1 MTFPQVTINQINTR
15 SGGKR
20 DIARTLLMVG
30 EHEKTITPTPVT
42 AQTDLD
48 ALLGTK
54 DSPLRRNLRSFLD
67 NAGQNAM
74 IWLATTQT
82 TTSTVKGQGQSA
94 PADATPATWMD
105 VVRDAQATVSA
116 EGVVV
121 VRPDA
126 TTDDINNA
134 QQLREELTSKYQR
147 WTWFILAVRGCGT
160 GEKWSEYVTTM
171 TGLQKGIAAYAV
183 QLAPMLFG
191 NEPGILAGR
200 LCNPSVTIADSPARV
215 ATGALVNMGRSDK
228 PQDSDGRE
236 LDIATLKALN
246 MARFS
251 VPTWYPD
258 YEGYYWADG
267 VTLDVDGGDYQA
279 IEYLRVADEM
289 ARQVRLLAIPKIADR
304 SLNSTPASIAAH
316 QQLFAKPMRDGARSL
331 KINGIVFPGLCMSPR
346 DGDVQIIWPGK
357 NRVQIAIVV
366 RPYNSPKDITVSI
379 MLDESGE

>member
-1 MTFPQVTINQINTR
+1 MTFPQTTINQLNTR

-20 DIARTLLMVG
+20 DIVRTLLMVG
-30 EHEKTITPTPVT
+30 EHKKTLAPTPVT

-48 ALLGTK
+48 ALLG
-54 DSPLRRNLRSFLD
+54 SEASLLRSNLQAFLD

-74 IWLATTQT
+74 IWLATVQTPQPSGQTQT
-82 TTSTVKGQGQSA
+82 WA
-94 PADATPATWMD
+94 D
-105 VVRDAQATVSA
+105 VVMDTQATVSA

-126 TTDDINNA
+126 TADDINRA
-134 QQLREELTSKYQR
+134 QQLREELNNKYQR

-160 GEKWSEYVTTM
+160 GEKWAEYVTAM
-171 TGLQKGIAAYAV
+171 TTLQKGIAAYAV

-191 NEPGILAGR
+191 NEPGMLAGR

-228 PQDSDGRE
+228 PTDSDGRE
-236 LDIATLKALN
+236 LEIATLKALN
-246 MARFS
+246 TARFS

-279 IEYLRVADEM
+279 IEYLRVADEI
-289 ARQVRLLAIPKIADR
+289 ARQVRLLAIPRIADR
-304 SLNSTPASIAAH
+304 SLNSTPASVATH
-316 QQLFAKPMRDGARSL
+316 QQLFAKPMRDGAKSL
-331 KINGIVFPGLCMSPR
+331 KINGTVFPGLCMSPR
-346 DGDVQIIWPGK
+346 DGDVQITWPK
-357 NRVQIAIVV
+357 KDRVQIAIVV
-366 RPYNSPKDITVSI
+366 RPYNCPKEITISI

>member
-1 MTFPQVTINQINTR
+1 MTFPQVVINQLNTR
-15 SGGKR
+15 QGGKR

-30 EHEKTITPTPVT
+30 EHTTIIPPTPVT

-48 ALLGTK
+48 TLLGTNA
-54 DSPLRRNLRSFLD
+54 SPLRNNLQAFLD
-67 NAGQNAM
+67 NAGQSAM
-74 IWLATTQT
+74 IWLATLQKTQPAGKAQT
-82 TTSTVKGQGQSA
+82 AQS
-94 PADATPATWMD
+94 DAVTGTWID
-105 VVRDAQATVSA
+105 VVRTAQATVSA

-121 VRPDA
+121 VLNDA
-126 TTDDINNA
+126 TTDDINKA
-134 QQLREELTSKYQR
+134 QQLREELINKYQR

-160 GEKWSEYVTTM
+160 GEKWAEYVTAM
-171 TGLQKGIAAYAV
+171 TALQKGIAAYAV
-183 QLAPMLFG
+183 QLTPMLFG
-191 NEPGILAGR
+191 NEPGLLAGR

-215 ATGALVNMGRSDK
+215 ATGALVNMGRNDK
-228 PQDSDGRE
+228 PQDSDKRE
-236 LDIATLKALN
+236 LDIATIKALN

-304 SLNSTPASIAAH
+304 SLNSTPVSIAAH
-316 QQLFAKPMRDGARSL
+316 QQLFAKPMRDGAKSL
-331 KINGIVFPGLCMSPR
+331 KINGTVFPGLCMSPR
-346 DGDVQIIWPGK
+346 DGDVQITWPEK
-357 NRVQIAIVV
+357 DKVQIAIVV
-366 RPYNSPKDITVSI
+366 RPYNCPKEITISI

>member
-1 MTFPQVTINQINTR
+1 MTFPQVTINQLNTR

-30 EHEKTITPTPVT
+30 EHTKAITPAPVT

-48 ALLGTK
+48 ALLGAK
-54 DSPLRRNLRSFLD
+54 DSLLRSNLQAFLD

-74 IWLATTQT
+74 IWLTTVQTPQPADQTQT
-82 TTSTVKGQGQSA
+82 WA
-94 PADATPATWMD
+94 D
-105 VVRDAQATVSA
+105 VVMDAQATVSA
-116 EGVVV
+116 EGVIV

-126 TTDDINNA
+126 TADDINKA
-134 QQLREELTSKYQR
+134 QQLREELTNKCQR

-160 GEKWSEYVTTM
+160 GEKWAEYLTAM
-171 TGLQKGIAAYAV
+171 TALQKGIAAYAV

-191 NEPGILAGR
+191 NEPGMLAGR

-228 PQDSDGRE
+228 PQDSDKRE
-236 LDIATLKALN
+236 LDIATIKALN
-246 MARFS
+246 RARFS

-304 SLNSTPASIAAH
+304 SLNSTPASVAAH
-316 QQLFAKPMRDGARSL
+316 QQLFAKPMRDSAKSL
-331 KINGIVFPGLCMSPR
+331 KINGTVFPGLCMSPR
-346 DGDVQIIWPGK
+346 DGDVQIIWPEK
-357 NRVQIAIVV
+357 DKVQIAIVV
-366 RPYNSPKDITVSI
+366 RPYNCPKEITISI

>member
-1 MTFPQVTINQINTR
+1 MTFPQTTINQLNTR

-20 DIARTLLMVG
+20 DIVRTLLMVG
-30 EHEKTITPTPVT
+30 EHKKTLAPTPVT

-48 ALLGTK
+48 ALLG
-54 DSPLRRNLRSFLD
+54 SEASLLRSNLQAFLD

-74 IWLATTQT
+74 IWLATVQTPQPSGQTQT
-82 TTSTVKGQGQSA
+82 WA
-94 PADATPATWMD
+94 D
-105 VVRDAQATVSA
+105 VVMDAQATVSA

-126 TTDDINNA
+126 TSDDINRA
-134 QQLREELTSKYQR
+134 QQLREELNNKYQR

-160 GEKWSEYVTTM
+160 GEKWAEYVTAM
-171 TGLQKGIAAYAV
+171 TTLQKGIAAYAV

-191 NEPGILAGR
+191 NEPGMLAGR

-228 PQDSDGRE
+228 PTDSDGRE
-236 LDIATLKALN
+236 LEIATLKALN
-246 MARFS
+246 TARFS

-279 IEYLRVADEM
+279 IEYLRVADEI
-289 ARQVRLLAIPKIADR
+289 ARQVRLLAIPRIADR
-304 SLNSTPASIAAH
+304 SLNSTPASVATH

-331 KINGIVFPGLCMSPR
+331 KINGTVFPGLCMSPR
-346 DGDVQIIWPGK
+346 DGDVQITWPAK
-357 NRVQIAIVV
+357 DRVQIAIVV
-366 RPYNSPKDITVSI
+366 RPYNCPKEITISI

>member
-1 MTFPQVTINQINTR
+1 MKFPQVTINQLNTR

-20 DIARTLLMVG
+20 GIARTLLMVG
-30 EHEKTITPTPVT
+30 EHTKAITPTPVT

-48 ALLGTK
+48 TLLGVK
-54 DSPLRRNLRSFLD
+54 DSPLRSNVQAFLD

-74 IWLATTQT
+74 IWLATVQKPQSAGQTQT
-82 TTSTVKGQGQSA
+82 WA
-94 PADATPATWMD
+94 D
-105 VVRDAQATVSA
+105 VVMDAQATVSA
-116 EGVVV
+116 EGVIVV
-121 VRPDA
+121 HPDA
-126 TTDDINNA
+126 TADDINKA
-134 QQLREELTSKYQR
+134 QQLREELTNKYQR

-160 GEKWSEYVTTM
+160 GEKWAEYVTAM
-171 TGLQKGIAAYAV
+171 TALQKDIAAYAV

-191 NEPGILAGR
+191 NEPGVLAGR

-228 PQDSDGRE
+228 PQDSDKRE
-236 LDIATLKALN
+236 LDLATIKALN
-246 MARFS
+246 KARFS

-304 SLNSTPASIAAH
+304 SLNSTPASVAAH

-331 KINGIVFPGLCMSPR
+331 KINGTVFPGLCMSPR
-346 DGDVQIIWPGK
+346 DGDVQITWPEK
-357 NRVQIAIVV
+357 DKVQIAIVV
-366 RPYNSPKDITVSI
+366 RPYNCPKEITISI

>member
-1 MTFPQVTINQINTR
+1 MTFPQVTINQLNNR
-15 SGGKR
+15 SGGRR

-30 EHEKTITPTPVT
+30 EHTRLISPTPVT

-54 DSPLRRNLRSFLD
+54 STPLRSNVQAFLD

-74 IWLATTQT
+74 IWLTTTQT
-82 TTSTVKGQGQSA
+82 PPLAGQ
-94 PADATPATWMD
+94 PASWVDA
-105 VVRDAQATVSA
+105 VRDAQGSISV
-116 EGVVV
+116 EGVIV
-121 VRPDA
+121 VRNDA
-126 TTDDINNA
+126 TIDDINKA
-134 QQLREELTSKYQR
+134 QQLREELNNKYQR

-160 GEKWSEYVTTM
+160 GEKWAEYVTTI
-171 TGLQKGIAAYAV
+171 TALQKGVAAYAV
-183 QLAPMLFG
+183 QLTPMLFG
-191 NEPGILAGR
+191 NEPGMLAGR

-228 PQDSDGRE
+228 PQDSDKRE
-236 LDIATLKALN
+236 LDIATIKALN
-246 MARFS
+246 RARFS

-304 SLNSTPASIAAH
+304 SLNSTPASVAAH
-316 QQLFAKPMRDGARSL
+316 QQLFAKPMRDGAKSL
-331 KINGIVFPGLCMSPR
+331 KINGTVFPGLCMSPR
-346 DGDVQIIWPGK
+346 DGDVQITWPEK
-357 NRVQIAIVV
+357 DKVQIAIVV
-366 RPYNSPKDITVSI
+366 RPYNCPKEITISI

>member
-1 MTFPQVTINQINTR
+1 MTFPQTTINQLNTR

-20 DIARTLLMVG
+20 DIVRTLLMVG
-30 EHEKTITPTPVT
+30 EHKKTLAPTPVT

-48 ALLGTK
+48 ALLG
-54 DSPLRRNLRSFLD
+54 SEASLLRSNLQAFLD

-74 IWLATTQT
+74 IWLATVQTPQPSGQTQT
-82 TTSTVKGQGQSA
+82 WA
-94 PADATPATWMD
+94 D
-105 VVRDAQATVSA
+105 VVMDAQATVSA

-126 TTDDINNA
+126 TADDINRA
-134 QQLREELTSKYQR
+134 QQLREELNNKYQR

-160 GEKWSEYVTTM
+160 GEKWAEYVTAM
-171 TGLQKGIAAYAV
+171 TTLQKGIAAYAV

-191 NEPGILAGR
+191 NEPGMLAGR

-228 PQDSDGRE
+228 PTDSDGRE
-236 LDIATLKALN
+236 LEIATLKALN
-246 MARFS
+246 TARFS

-279 IEYLRVADEM
+279 IEYLRVADEI
-289 ARQVRLLAIPKIADR
+289 ARQVRLLAIPRIADR
-304 SLNSTPASIAAH
+304 SLNSTPASVATY
-316 QQLFAKPMRDGARSL
+316 QQLFAKPMRDGAKSL
-331 KINGIVFPGLCMSPR
+331 KINGTVFPGLCMSPR
-346 DGDVQIIWPGK
+346 DGDVQITWPK
-357 NRVQIAIVV
+357 KDRVQIAIVV
-366 RPYNSPKDITVSI
+366 RPYNCPKEITISI

>member
-1 MTFPQVTINQINTR
+1 MTFPQVTINQLNNR

-20 DIARTLLMVG
+20 EIARTLLMVG
-30 EHEKTITPTPVT
+30 ENAKAIPPTPVT
-42 AQTDLD
+42 AQTDID
-48 ALLGTK
+48 TLLGTK
-54 DSPLRRNLRSFLD
+54 DSLLRSNVKAFLD

-74 IWLATTQT
+74 IWLATVQT
-82 TTSTVKGQGQSA
+82 PAGTA
-94 PADATPATWMD
+94 PAKTWSD
-105 VVRDAQATVSA
+105 VVMDAQATVSA

-126 TTDDINNA
+126 TVDDINKA
-134 QQLREELTSKYQR
+134 QQLRSELNNTLQR

-160 GEKWSEYVTTM
+160 GEKWAEYVTTM
-171 TGLQKGIAAYAV
+171 TALQKGIAAYAV

-191 NEPGILAGR
+191 NEPGVLAGR

-215 ATGALVNMGRSDK
+215 ATGALVNPGRSDK
-228 PQDSDGRE
+228 PQDSDKRE
-236 LDIATLKALN
+236 LDLATIKALN
-246 MARFS
+246 RARFS

-289 ARQVRLLAIPKIADR
+289 ARQVRLLAIPKIANR
-304 SLNSTPASIAAH
+304 SLNSTPASVAAH

-331 KINGIVFPGLCMSPR
+331 KINGTVFPGLCMSPR
-346 DGDVQIIWPGK
+346 DGDVQITWPEK
-357 NRVQIAIVV
+357 DKVQIAIVV
-366 RPYNSPKDITVSI
+366 RPYNCPKEITISI

>member
-1 MTFPQVTINQINTR
+1 MTFPQTTINQLNTR

-30 EHEKTITPTPVT
+30 EHKKTIVPTPVT

-48 ALLGTK
+48 ALLGTE
-54 DSPLRRNLRSFLD
+54 SSLLRSNLQAFLD

-74 IWLATTQT
+74 IWLATVQTPQPSGQTQT
-82 TTSTVKGQGQSA
+82 WA
-94 PADATPATWMD
+94 D
-105 VVRDAQATVSA
+105 VVMDAQATVSA

-126 TTDDINNA
+126 TADDINRA
-134 QQLREELTSKYQR
+134 QQLREELNNKYQR

-160 GEKWSEYVTTM
+160 GEKWAEYVTVM
-171 TGLQKGIAAYAV
+171 TTLQKGIAAYAV

-191 NEPGILAGR
+191 NEPGMLAGR

-228 PQDSDGRE
+228 PKDSDGRE
-236 LDIATLKALN
+236 LEIATLKALN
-246 MARFS
+246 TARFS

-279 IEYLRVADEM
+279 IEYLRVADEI
-289 ARQVRLLAIPKIADR
+289 ARQVRLLAIPRIADR
-304 SLNSTPASIAAH
+304 SLNSTPASVATH
-316 QQLFAKPMRDGARSL
+316 QQLFAKPMRDGAKSL
-331 KINGIVFPGLCMSPR
+331 KINGTVFPGLCMSPR
-346 DGDVQIIWPGK
+346 DGDVQITWPK
-357 NRVQIAIVV
+357 KDRVQIAIVV
-366 RPYNSPKDITVSI
+366 RPYNCPKEITISI

>member
-1 MTFPQVTINQINTR
+1 MTFPQTTINQLNTR

-20 DIARTLLMVG
+20 DIVRTLLMVG
-30 EHEKTITPTPVT
+30 EHKKTLAPTPVT

-48 ALLGTK
+48 ALLG
-54 DSPLRRNLRSFLD
+54 SEASLLRSNLQAFLD

-74 IWLATTQT
+74 IWLATVQTPQPSGQTQT
-82 TTSTVKGQGQSA
+82 WA
-94 PADATPATWMD
+94 D
-105 VVRDAQATVSA
+105 VVMDAQATVSA

-126 TTDDINNA
+126 TADDINRA
-134 QQLREELTSKYQR
+134 QQLREELNNKYQR

-160 GEKWSEYVTTM
+160 GEKWAEYVTAM
-171 TGLQKGIAAYAV
+171 TTLQKGIAAYAV

-191 NEPGILAGR
+191 NEPGMLAGR

-228 PQDSDGRE
+228 PKDSDGRE
-236 LDIATLKALN
+236 LEIATLKALN
-246 MARFS
+246 TARFS

-279 IEYLRVADEM
+279 IEYLRVADEI
-289 ARQVRLLAIPKIADR
+289 ARQVRLLAIPRIADR
-304 SLNSTPASIAAH
+304 SLNSTPASVATH
-316 QQLFAKPMRDGARSL
+316 QQLFAKPMRDGAKSL
-331 KINGIVFPGLCMSPR
+331 KINGTVFPGLCMSPR
-346 DGDVQIIWPGK
+346 DGDVQITWPAK
-357 NRVQIAIVV
+357 DRVQIAIVV
-366 RPYNSPKDITVSI
+366 RPYNCPKEITISI

>member
-1 MTFPQVTINQINTR
+1 MTFPQTTINQLNTR

-30 EHEKTITPTPVT
+30 EHKKPLTPTPVT

-48 ALLGTK
+48 ALLGSET
-54 DSPLRRNLRSFLD
+54 SLLRSNLQAFLD

-74 IWLATTQT
+74 IWLATVQT
-82 TTSTVKGQGQSA
+82 PQPAGQ
-94 PADATPATWMD
+94 TRTWGD
-105 VVRDAQATVSA
+105 VVMDAQATVSA
-116 EGVVV
+116 EGVIV

-126 TTDDINNA
+126 TRDDINKA
-134 QQLREELTSKYQR
+134 QQLRSELNNTLQR
-147 WTWFILAVRGCGT
+147 WTWFIMAVRGCGT
-160 GEKWSEYVTTM
+160 GEKWAEYVTAM
-171 TGLQKGIAAYAV
+171 TTLQKGIAAYAV

-191 NEPGILAGR
+191 NEPGMLAGR

-228 PQDSDGRE
+228 PTDSDGRE
-236 LDIATLKALN
+236 LEIATLKALN
-246 MARFS
+246 TARFS

-279 IEYLRVADEM
+279 IEYLRVADEI
-289 ARQVRLLAIPKIADR
+289 ARQVRMLAVPRIADR
-304 SLNSTPASIAAH
+304 SLNSTPASVATH

-331 KINGIVFPGLCMSPR
+331 KINGTVFPGLCMSPR
-346 DGDVQIIWPGK
+346 DGDVQITWPAK
-357 NRVQIAIVV
+357 DRVQITIVV
-366 RPYNSPKDITVSI
+366 RPYNCPKEITISI

>member
-1 MTFPQVTINQINTR
+1 MTFPQVTINQLNTR
-15 SGGKR
+15 SGGRR

-30 EHEKTITPTPVT
+30 ENTKAIPPTPVT

-48 ALLGTK
+48 ALLGPK
-54 DSPLRRNLRSFLD
+54 DSPLRSNLQAFLD

-74 IWLATTQT
+74 IWLATVQT
-82 TTSTVKGQGQSA
+82 PQPTGQAKSWA
-94 PADATPATWMD
+94 D
-105 VVRDAQATVSA
+105 VVMDAQNTVSV

-126 TTDDINNA
+126 TADDINRA
-134 QQLREELTSKYQR
+134 QQLREELNNRYQR

-160 GEKWSEYVTTM
+160 GEKWAEYVTTM
-171 TGLQKGIAAYAV
+171 TTLQKGLAAYAV
-183 QLAPMLFG
+183 QLTPMLFG

-228 PQDSDGRE
+228 PQDSDKRE
-236 LDIATLKALN
+236 LDIATIKALN
-246 MARFS
+246 RARFS

-289 ARQVRLLAIPKIADR
+289 ARQVRLMAIPKIADR
-304 SLNSTPASIAAH
+304 SLNSTPASVAAH
-316 QQLFAKPMRDGARSL
+316 QQLFARPMRDGAKSL
-331 KINGIVFPGLCMSPR
+331 KINGTVFPGLCMSPR
-346 DGDVQIIWPGK
+346 DGDVQITWPEK
-357 NRVQIAIVV
+357 DKVQIAIVV
-366 RPYNSPKDITVSI
+366 RPYNCPKEITISI

>member
-1 MTFPQVTINQINTR
+1 MTFPQVTINQLNTR

-30 EHEKTITPTPVT
+30 EHTKAITPAPVT

-48 ALLGTK
+48 ALLGAK
-54 DSPLRRNLRSFLD
+54 DSPLRSNLQAFLD

-74 IWLATTQT
+74 IWLTTVQTPQPADQTQT
-82 TTSTVKGQGQSA
+82 WA
-94 PADATPATWMD
+94 D
-105 VVRDAQATVSA
+105 VVMDAQATVSA
-116 EGVVV
+116 EGVIV

-126 TTDDINNA
+126 TADDINKA
-134 QQLREELTSKYQR
+134 QQLREELTNKCQR

-160 GEKWSEYVTTM
+160 GEKWTEYLTAM
-171 TGLQKGIAAYAV
+171 TALQKGIAAYAV

-191 NEPGILAGR
+191 NEPGMLAGR

-228 PQDSDGRE
+228 PQDSDKRE
-236 LDIATLKALN
+236 LDIATIKALN
-246 MARFS
+246 RARFS

-304 SLNSTPASIAAH
+304 SLNSTPASVAAH
-316 QQLFAKPMRDGARSL
+316 QQLFAKPMRDGAKSL
-331 KINGIVFPGLCMSPR
+331 KINGTVFPGLCMSPR
-346 DGDVQIIWPGK
+346 DGDVQIIWPEK
-357 NRVQIAIVV
+357 DKVQIAIVV
-366 RPYNSPKDITVSI
+366 RPYNCPKEITISI

>member
-1 MTFPQVTINQINTR
+1 MTFPQVTINQLNTR

-30 EHEKTITPTPVT
+30 ENAKAIPPTPVT

-48 ALLGTK
+48 ALLGPK
-54 DSPLRRNLRSFLD
+54 DSPLRSNLQAFLD

-74 IWLATTQT
+74 IWLATVQT
-82 TTSTVKGQGQSA
+82 PQPTGQAKSWA
-94 PADATPATWMD
+94 D
-105 VVRDAQATVSA
+105 VVMDAQNTVSV

-126 TTDDINNA
+126 TADDINRA
-134 QQLREELTSKYQR
+134 QQLREELNNRYQR

-160 GEKWSEYVTTM
+160 GEKWAEYVTTM
-171 TGLQKGIAAYAV
+171 TTLQKGIAAYAV
-183 QLAPMLFG
+183 QLTPMLFG
-191 NEPGILAGR
+191 NEPGMLAGR

-228 PQDSDGRE
+228 PQDSDKRE
-236 LDIATLKALN
+236 LDIATIKALN
-246 MARFS
+246 RARFS

-289 ARQVRLLAIPKIADR
+289 ARQVRLMAIPKIADR
-304 SLNSTPASIAAH
+304 SLNSTPASVAAH
-316 QQLFAKPMRDGARSL
+316 QQLFARPMRDGAKSL
-331 KINGIVFPGLCMSPR
+331 KINGTVFPGLCMSPR
-346 DGDVQIIWPGK
+346 DGDVKISWPEK
-357 NRVQIAIVV
+357 DKVQIAIVV
-366 RPYNSPKDITVSI
+366 RPYNCPKEITISI

>member
-1 MTFPQVTINQINTR
+1 MTFPQVVINQLNTR
-15 SGGKR
+15 QGGKR

-30 EHEKTITPTPVT
+30 EHTTIIPPTPVT

-48 ALLGTK
+48 TLLGT
-54 DSPLRRNLRSFLD
+54 DASPLRNNLQAFLD
-67 NAGQNAM
+67 NAGQSAM
-74 IWLATTQT
+74 IWLATLQKTQPAGKAQT
-82 TTSTVKGQGQSA
+82 AQS
-94 PADATPATWMD
+94 DAVAGTWID
-105 VVRDAQATVSA
+105 VVRTAQATVSA

-121 VRPDA
+121 VLNDA
-126 TTDDINNA
+126 TTDDINKA
-134 QQLREELTSKYQR
+134 QQLREELINKYQR

-160 GEKWSEYVTTM
+160 GEKWAEYVTAITA
-171 TGLQKGIAAYAV
+171 LQKGIAAYAV
-183 QLAPMLFG
+183 QLTPMLFG
-191 NEPGILAGR
+191 NEPGLLAGR

-215 ATGALVNMGRSDK
+215 ATGALVNMGRNDK
-228 PQDSDGRE
+228 PQDSDKRE
-236 LDIATLKALN
+236 LDIATIKALN

-304 SLNSTPASIAAH
+304 SLNSTPVSIAAH
-316 QQLFAKPMRDGARSL
+316 QQLFAKPMRDGAKSL
-331 KINGIVFPGLCMSPR
+331 KINGTVFPGLCMSPR
-346 DGDVQIIWPGK
+346 DGDVQITWPEK
-357 NRVQIAIVV
+357 DKVQIAIVV
-366 RPYNSPKDITVSI
+366 RPYNCPKEITISI

>member
-1 MTFPQVTINQINTR
+1 MTFPQTTINQLNTR

-20 DIARTLLMVG
+20 DIVRTLLMVG
-30 EHEKTITPTPVT
+30 EHKKTLAPTPVT

-48 ALLGTK
+48 ALLG
-54 DSPLRRNLRSFLD
+54 SEASLLRSNLQAFLD

-74 IWLATTQT
+74 IWLATVQTPQPSGQTQT
-82 TTSTVKGQGQSA
+82 WA
-94 PADATPATWMD
+94 D
-105 VVRDAQATVSA
+105 VVMDAQATVSA

-126 TTDDINNA
+126 TADDINRA
-134 QQLREELTSKYQR
+134 QQLREELNNKYQR

-160 GEKWSEYVTTM
+160 GEKWAEYVTAM
-171 TGLQKGIAAYAV
+171 TTLQKGIAAYAV

-191 NEPGILAGR
+191 NEPGMLAGR

-228 PQDSDGRE
+228 PTDSDGRE
-236 LDIATLKALN
+236 LEIATLKALN
-246 MARFS
+246 TARFS

-279 IEYLRVADEM
+279 IEYLRVADEI
-289 ARQVRLLAIPKIADR
+289 ARQVRLLAIPRIADR
-304 SLNSTPASIAAH
+304 SLNSTPASVATH

-331 KINGIVFPGLCMSPR
+331 KINGTVFPGLCMSPR
-346 DGDVQIIWPGK
+346 DGDVQITWPK
-357 NRVQIAIVV
+357 KDKVQIAIVV
-366 RPYNSPKDITVSI
+366 RPYNCPKEITISI

>member
-1 MTFPQVTINQINTR
+1 MTFPQVTINQLNTR

-20 DIARTLLMVG
+20 EIARTLLMVG
-30 EHEKTITPTPVT
+30 EHTKAITPTPVT

-54 DSPLRRNLRSFLD
+54 STPLRSNVQSFLD

-74 IWLATTQT
+74 IWLATVQIPQPSGQTQT
-82 TTSTVKGQGQSA
+82 W
-94 PADATPATWMD
+94 ADM
-105 VVRDAQATVSA
+105 VMDAQATVSA

-126 TTDDINNA
+126 TADDINKA
-134 QQLREELTSKYQR
+134 QQLREELTNKYQR

-160 GEKWSEYVTTM
+160 GEKWAEYVTAM
-171 TGLQKGIAAYAV
+171 TALQKDIAAYAV

-191 NEPGILAGR
+191 NEPGVLAGR

-215 ATGALVNMGRSDK
+215 ATGALVNIGRSDK
-228 PQDSDGRE
+228 PQDSDKRE
-236 LDIATLKALN
+236 LDLATIKALN
-246 MARFS
+246 RARFS

-289 ARQVRLLAIPKIADR
+289 ARQVRLLAIPKIANR
-304 SLNSTPASIAAH
+304 SLNSTPTSVATH
-316 QQLFAKPMRDGARSL
+316 QQLFAKPMRDGAKSL
-331 KINGIVFPGLCMSPR
+331 KINGTVFPGLCMSPR
-346 DGDVQIIWPGK
+346 DGDVQITWPEK
-357 NRVQIAIVV
+357 DKVQIAIVV
-366 RPYNSPKDITVSI
+366 RPYNCPKEITISI

>member
-1 MTFPQVTINQINTR
+1 MTFPQVTINQLNTR

-20 DIARTLLMVG
+20 EIARPLLMVG
-30 EHEKTITPTPVT
+30 EHTKAITPTPVT

-54 DSPLRRNLRSFLD
+54 STPLRSNLQAFLD

-74 IWLATTQT
+74 IWLATVQTPQPAGQTQT
-82 TTSTVKGQGQSA
+82 WA
-94 PADATPATWMD
+94 D
-105 VVRDAQATVSA
+105 VVMDAQATVSA

-126 TTDDINNA
+126 TADDINKA
-134 QQLREELTSKYQR
+134 QQLREELTNKYQR
-147 WTWFILAVRGCGT
+147 WTWLILAVRGCGT
-160 GEKWSEYVTTM
+160 GEKWAEYVTAM
-171 TGLQKGIAAYAV
+171 TALQKDIAAYAV

-191 NEPGILAGR
+191 NEPGVLAGR

-228 PQDSDGRE
+228 PQDSDKRK
-236 LDIATLKALN
+236 LDIATIKALN
-246 MARFS
+246 RARFS

-304 SLNSTPASIAAH
+304 SLNSTPASVAAH
-316 QQLFAKPMRDGARSL
+316 QQLFAKPMRDGSKSL
-331 KINGIVFPGLCMSPR
+331 KINGTVFPGLCMSPR
-346 DGDVQIIWPGK
+346 DGDVQISWPEK
-357 NRVQIAIVV
+357 DKVQIAIVV
-366 RPYNSPKDITVSI
+366 RPYNCPKEITISI

>member
-1 MTFPQVTINQINTR
+1 MTFPQVTINQLNTR
-15 SGGKR
+15 SGGRR

-30 EHEKTITPTPVT
+30 ENAKAIPPTPVT

-48 ALLGTK
+48 ALLGAK
-54 DSPLRRNLRSFLD
+54 DSPLRSNLQAFLD

-74 IWLATTQT
+74 IWLATVQT
-82 TTSTVKGQGQSA
+82 PPPAGQA
-94 PADATPATWMD
+94 RTWAD
-105 VVRDAQATVSA
+105 VVMDAQATVSA
-116 EGVVV
+116 EGVVI

-126 TTDDINNA
+126 TVDDINRA
-134 QQLREELTSKYQR
+134 QQLREELNNKYQR

-160 GEKWSEYVTTM
+160 GEKWAEYVTTM
-171 TGLQKGIAAYAV
+171 TTLQKGLAAYAV
-183 QLAPMLFG
+183 QLTPMLFG
-191 NEPGILAGR
+191 NEPGMLAGR

-228 PQDSDGRE
+228 PQDSDKRE
-236 LDIATLKALN
+236 LDIATIKALN
-246 MARFS
+246 RARFS

-289 ARQVRLLAIPKIADR
+289 ARQVRLMAIPKIADR
-304 SLNSTPASIAAH
+304 SLNSTPASVAAH
-316 QQLFAKPMRDGARSL
+316 QQLFARPMRDGAKSL
-331 KINGIVFPGLCMSPR
+331 KINGTVFPGLCMSPR
-346 DGDVQIIWPGK
+346 DGDVQITWPEK
-357 NRVQIAIVV
+357 DKVQIAIVV
-366 RPYNSPKDITVSI
+366 RPYNCPKEITISI

>member
-1 MTFPQVTINQINTR
+1 MTFPQVTINQLNTR
-15 SGGKR
+15 SGGRR
-20 DIARTLLMVG
+20 DISRTLLMVG
-30 EHEKTITPTPVT
+30 ENAKAIPPTPVT

-48 ALLGTK
+48 ALLGAK
-54 DSPLRRNLRSFLD
+54 DSPLRSNLQAFLD

-74 IWLATTQT
+74 IWLATVQT
-82 TTSTVKGQGQSA
+82 PPPAGQA
-94 PADATPATWMD
+94 RTWAD
-105 VVRDAQATVSA
+105 VVMDAQATVSA
-116 EGVVV
+116 EGVVI

-126 TTDDINNA
+126 TVDDINRA
-134 QQLREELTSKYQR
+134 QQLREELNNKYQR

-160 GEKWSEYVTTM
+160 GEKWAEYVTTM
-171 TGLQKGIAAYAV
+171 TTLQKGLAAYAV
-183 QLAPMLFG
+183 QLTPMLFG
-191 NEPGILAGR
+191 NEPGMLAGR

-228 PQDSDGRE
+228 PQDSDKRE
-236 LDIATLKALN
+236 LDIATIKALN
-246 MARFS
+246 RARFS

-304 SLNSTPASIAAH
+304 SLNSTPASVAAH
-316 QQLFAKPMRDGARSL
+316 QQLFARPMRDGAKSL
-331 KINGIVFPGLCMSPR
+331 KINGTVFPGLCMSPR
-346 DGDVQIIWPGK
+346 DGDVKISWPEK
-357 NRVQIAIVV
+357 DKVQIAIVV
-366 RPYNSPKDITVSI
+366 RPYNCPKEITISI

>member
-1 MTFPQVTINQINTR
+1 MTFPQVVINQLNTR
-15 SGGKR
+15 QGGKR

-30 EHEKTITPTPVT
+30 EHTTIIPPTPVT

-48 ALLGTK
+48 TLLGT
-54 DSPLRRNLRSFLD
+54 DASPLRNNLQAFLD
-67 NAGQNAM
+67 NAGQSAM
-74 IWLATTQT
+74 IWLATLQKTQPA
-82 TTSTVKGQGQSA
+82 SKAQAAQSDTVAG
-94 PADATPATWMD
+94 TWID
-105 VVRDAQATVSA
+105 VVRTAQATVSA

-121 VRPDA
+121 VLNDA
-126 TTDDINNA
+126 TTDDINKA
-134 QQLREELTSKYQR
+134 QQLREELINKYQR

-160 GEKWSEYVTTM
+160 GEKWAEYVTAM
-171 TGLQKGIAAYAV
+171 TALQKGIAAYAV
-183 QLAPMLFG
+183 QLTPMLFG
-191 NEPGILAGR
+191 NEPGLLAGR

-215 ATGALVNMGRSDK
+215 ATGALVNMGRNDK
-228 PQDSDGRE
+228 PQDSDKRE
-236 LDIATLKALN
+236 LDIATIKALN

-304 SLNSTPASIAAH
+304 SLNSTPVSVAAH
-316 QQLFAKPMRDGARSL
+316 QQLFAKPMRDGAKSL
-331 KINGIVFPGLCMSPR
+331 KINGTVFPGLCMSPR
-346 DGDVQIIWPGK
+346 DGDVQITWPEK
-357 NRVQIAIVV
+357 DKVQIAIVV
-366 RPYNSPKDITVSI
+366 RPYNCPKEITISI

>member
-1 MTFPQVTINQINTR
+1 MTFPQTTINQLNTR

-30 EHEKTITPTPVT
+30 EHKKPLAPTPVT

-48 ALLGTK
+48 ALLG
-54 DSPLRRNLRSFLD
+54 SEASLLRSNLQAFLD

-74 IWLATTQT
+74 IWLATVQT
-82 TTSTVKGQGQSA
+82 PQPAGQ
-94 PADATPATWMD
+94 TRTWGD
-105 VVRDAQATVSA
+105 VVMDAQATVSA
-116 EGVVV
+116 EGVIV

-126 TTDDINNA
+126 TRDDINKA
-134 QQLREELTSKYQR
+134 QQLRSELNNTLQR
-147 WTWFILAVRGCGT
+147 WTWFIMAVRGCGT
-160 GEKWSEYVTTM
+160 GEKWAEYVTAM
-171 TGLQKGIAAYAV
+171 TTLQKGIAAYAV
-183 QLAPMLFG
+183 QLTPMLFG
-191 NEPGILAGR
+191 NEPGMLAGR

-228 PQDSDGRE
+228 PTDSDGRE

-246 MARFS
+246 NVRFS

-279 IEYLRVADEM
+279 IEYLRVADEI
-289 ARQVRLLAIPKIADR
+289 ARQVRLLAVPRIADR
-304 SLNSTPASIAAH
+304 SLNSTPASVATH

-331 KINGIVFPGLCMSPR
+331 KINGTVFPGLCMSPR
-346 DGDVQIIWPGK
+346 DGDVQITWPAK
-357 NRVQIAIVV
+357 DRVQIAIVV
-366 RPYNSPKDITVSI
+366 RPYNCPKEITISI

>member
-1 MTFPQVTINQINTR
+1 MTFPQVTINQLNTR
-15 SGGKR
+15 SGGR
-20 DIARTLLMVG
+20 REIARTLLMVG
-30 EHEKTITPTPVT
+30 EHAKAITPTPVT

-54 DSPLRRNLRSFLD
+54 STPLRSNLLAFLD

-74 IWLATTQT
+74 IWLATVQT
-82 TTSTVKGQGQSA
+82 PQPTGQSQ
-94 PADATPATWMD
+94 TWAD
-105 VVRDAQATVSA
+105 VVMDAQATVSA
-116 EGVVV
+116 EGVIV

-126 TTDDINNA
+126 TADDINKA
-134 QQLREELTSKYQR
+134 QQLRSELNNTLQR

-160 GEKWSEYVTTM
+160 GEKWAEYVTAIT
-171 TGLQKGIAAYAV
+171 TLQRDIAAYAV
-183 QLAPMLFG
+183 QLTPMLFG

-228 PQDSDGRE
+228 PQDSDKRE
-236 LDIATLKALN
+236 LDIATIKALN
-246 MARFS
+246 RARFS

-304 SLNSTPASIAAH
+304 SLNSTPASVATH
-316 QQLFAKPMRDGARSL
+316 QQLFAKPMRDGAKSL
-331 KINGIVFPGLCMSPR
+331 KINGTVFPGLCMSPR
-346 DGDVQIIWPGK
+346 DGDVQISWPEK
-357 NRVQIAIVV
+357 DKVQIAIVV
-366 RPYNSPKDITVSI
+366 RPYNCPKEITISI

>member
-1 MTFPQVTINQINTR
+1 MTFPQVTINQLNTR

-20 DIARTLLMVG
+20 EIARTLLMVG
-30 EHEKTITPTPVT
+30 EHTKAIQPTPVT

-48 ALLGTK
+48 VLLGAK
-54 DSPLRRNLRSFLD
+54 DSPLRSNLQAFLD

-74 IWLATTQT
+74 IWLATVQTPQPSGQTQT
-82 TTSTVKGQGQSA
+82 WA
-94 PADATPATWMD
+94 D
-105 VVRDAQATVSA
+105 VVMDAQATVSA

-121 VRPDA
+121 VRTDA
-126 TTDDINNA
+126 TADDINKA
-134 QQLREELTSKYQR
+134 QQLREELTNKYQR

-160 GEKWSEYVTTM
+160 GEKWAEYVATM
-171 TGLQKGIAAYAV
+171 TALQKGISAYAV

-191 NEPGILAGR
+191 NEPGVLAGR

-228 PQDSDGRE
+228 PQDSDKRE
-236 LDIATLKALN
+236 LDLATIKALN
-246 MARFS
+246 RARFS

-289 ARQVRLLAIPKIADR
+289 ARQVRLLAIPKIANR
-304 SLNSTPASIAAH
+304 SLNSTPTSIATH

-331 KINGIVFPGLCMSPR
+331 KINGTVFPGLCMSPR
-346 DGDVQIIWPGK
+346 DGDVQITWPEK
-357 NRVQIAIVV
+357 DKVQIAIVV
-366 RPYNSPKDITVSI
+366 RPYNCPKEITISI

>member
-1 MTFPQVTINQINTR
+1 MTFPQVTINQLNTR

-20 DIARTLLMVG
+20 EIARTLLMVG
-30 EHEKTITPTPVT
+30 ENAKAITPTPVT

-48 ALLGTK
+48 ALLGAK
-54 DSPLRRNLRSFLD
+54 DSPLRSNVQAFLD

-74 IWLATTQT
+74 IWLATVQTPQSAGQTQT
-82 TTSTVKGQGQSA
+82 WA
-94 PADATPATWMD
+94 D
-105 VVRDAQATVSA
+105 VVMDAQATVSA
-116 EGVVV
+116 EGVIV

-126 TTDDINNA
+126 TADDINKA
-134 QQLREELTSKYQR
+134 QQLREELTNKYQR

-160 GEKWSEYVTTM
+160 GEKWAEYVTAM
-171 TGLQKGIAAYAV
+171 TALQKDIAAYAV
-183 QLAPMLFG
+183 QLTPMLFG

-215 ATGALVNMGRSDK
+215 ATGALVNMGRSNK
-228 PQDSDGRE
+228 PQDSDKRE
-236 LDIATLKALN
+236 LDIATIKALN
-246 MARFS
+246 RARFS

-304 SLNSTPASIAAH
+304 SLNSTPASVAAH

-331 KINGIVFPGLCMSPR
+331 KINGTVFPGLCMSPR
-346 DGDVQIIWPGK
+346 DGDVQITWPEK
-357 NRVQIAIVV
+357 DKVQIAIVV
-366 RPYNSPKDITVSI
+366 RPYNCPKEITISI

>member
-1 MTFPQVTINQINTR
+1 MTFPQTTINQLNNR

-20 DIARTLLMVG
+20 DIVRTLLMVG
-30 EHEKTITPTPVT
+30 EHKKTLAPTPVT

-48 ALLGTK
+48 ALLG
-54 DSPLRRNLRSFLD
+54 SEASLLRSNLQAFLD

-74 IWLATTQT
+74 IWLATVQTPQPSGQTQT
-82 TTSTVKGQGQSA
+82 WA
-94 PADATPATWMD
+94 D
-105 VVRDAQATVSA
+105 VVMDAQATVSA

-126 TTDDINNA
+126 TADDINRA
-134 QQLREELTSKYQR
+134 QQLREELNNKYQR

-160 GEKWSEYVTTM
+160 GEKWAEYVTAM
-171 TGLQKGIAAYAV
+171 TTLQKGIAAYAV

-191 NEPGILAGR
+191 NEPGMLAGR

-228 PQDSDGRE
+228 PTDSDGRE

-246 MARFS
+246 TARFS

-279 IEYLRVADEM
+279 IEYLRVADEI
-289 ARQVRLLAIPKIADR
+289 ARQVRLLAIPRIADR
-304 SLNSTPASIAAH
+304 SLNSTPASVATH
-316 QQLFAKPMRDGARSL
+316 QQLFAKPMRDGAKSL
-331 KINGIVFPGLCMSPR
+331 KINGTVFPGLCMSPR
-346 DGDVQIIWPGK
+346 DGDVQITWPK
-357 NRVQIAIVV
+357 KDRVQIAIVV
-366 RPYNSPKDITVSI
+366 RPYNCPKEITISI

>member
-1 MTFPQVTINQINTR
+1 MTFPQVTINQLNTR

-20 DIARTLLMVG
+20 EIARTLLMVG
-30 EHEKTITPTPVT
+30 EHTKAITPTPVT

-54 DSPLRRNLRSFLD
+54 STPLRSNLQAFLD

-74 IWLATTQT
+74 IWLATVQAPQPAGQTQT
-82 TTSTVKGQGQSA
+82 WA
-94 PADATPATWMD
+94 D
-105 VVRDAQATVSA
+105 VVMDAQATVSA
-116 EGVVV
+116 EGVIV

-126 TTDDINNA
+126 TADDINKA
-134 QQLREELTSKYQR
+134 QQLRSELNNTLQR

-160 GEKWSEYVTTM
+160 GEKWAEYVTTM
-171 TGLQKGIAAYAV
+171 TALQKDIAAYAV
-183 QLAPMLFG
+183 QLTPMLFG
-191 NEPGILAGR
+191 NEPGVLAGR

-228 PQDSDGRE
+228 PQDSDKRE
-236 LDIATLKALN
+236 LDLATIKALN
-246 MARFS
+246 RARFS

-289 ARQVRLLAIPKIADR
+289 ARQVRLLAIPKIANR
-304 SLNSTPASIAAH
+304 SLNSTPTSVATH
-316 QQLFAKPMRDGARSL
+316 QQLFAKPMRDGAKSL
-331 KINGIVFPGLCMSPR
+331 KINGTVFPGLCMSPR
-346 DGDVQIIWPGK
+346 DGDVQITWPEK
-357 NRVQIAIVV
+357 DKVQIAIVV
-366 RPYNSPKDITVSI
+366 RPYNCPKEITISI

>member
-1 MTFPQVTINQINTR
+1 MTFPQVTINQLNTR

-30 EHEKTITPTPVT
+30 ENAKAIPPTPVT

-48 ALLGTK
+48 ALLGAK
-54 DSPLRRNLRSFLD
+54 DSPLRSNLQAFLD

-74 IWLATTQT
+74 IWLTAVQ
-82 TTSTVKGQGQSA
+82 
-94 PADATPATWMD
+94 TPAAEGKAVTWD
-105 VVRDAQATVSA
+105 NAVRDAQNTVSA

-126 TTDDINNA
+126 TADDINKA
-134 QQLREELTSKYQR
+134 QQLRSELNNTFQR

-160 GEKWSEYVTTM
+160 GEKWAEYVTAM
-171 TGLQKGIAAYAV
+171 TALQKGIAAYAV

-191 NEPGILAGR
+191 NEPGMLAGR

-228 PQDSDGRE
+228 PQDSDKRE
-236 LDIATLKALN
+236 LDIATIKALN
-246 MARFS
+246 KARFS

-304 SLNSTPASIAAH
+304 SLNSTPASVVAH
-316 QQLFAKPMRDGARSL
+316 QQLFARPMRDGAKSL
-331 KINGIVFPGLCMSPR
+331 KINGTVFPGLCMSPR
-346 DGDVQIIWPGK
+346 DGDVQITWPEK
-357 NRVQIAIVV
+357 DKVQIAIVV
-366 RPYNSPKDITVSI
+366 RPYNCPKEITISI

>member
-1 MTFPQVTINQINTR
+1 MTFPQVTINQLNTR

-20 DIARTLLMVG
+20 EIARTLLMVG
-30 EHEKTITPTPVT
+30 EHPKAIPPTPVT

-48 ALLGTK
+48 ALLGAK
-54 DSPLRRNLRSFLD
+54 DSLLRSNVQAFLD

-74 IWLATTQT
+74 IWLATVQT
-82 TTSTVKGQGQSA
+82 PA
-94 PADATPATWMD
+94 PAGQVKHWREVAM
-105 VVRDAQATVSA
+105 DAQAIVSV

-121 VRPDA
+121 VRPD
-126 TTDDINNA
+126 TTADDINNA
-134 QQLREELTSKYQR
+134 RQLREELNNKFQR

-160 GEKWSEYVTTM
+160 GETWMEYGTTLF
-171 TGLQKGIAAYAV
+171 TLQKDIAAHAV
-183 QLAPMLFG
+183 QLTPMLFG
-191 NEPGILAGR
+191 NEPGMLAGR

-228 PQDSDGRE
+228 PVDSDKRE
-236 LDIATLKALN
+236 LDLATIKALN
-246 MARFS
+246 KARFS

-304 SLNSTPASIAAH
+304 SLNSTPASVAAH
-316 QQLFAKPMRDGARSL
+316 QQLFAKPMRNGARSL
-331 KINGIVFPGLCMSPR
+331 KINGTVFPGLCMSPR
-346 DGDVQIIWPGK
+346 DGDVQISWPEK
-357 NRVQIAIVV
+357 DKVQIAIVV
-366 RPYNSPKDITVSI
+366 RPYNCPKEITISI

>member
-1 MTFPQVTINQINTR
+1 MTFPQTTINQLNTR

-20 DIARTLLMVG
+20 DIVRTLLMVG
-30 EHEKTITPTPVT
+30 EHKKTLAPTPVT

-48 ALLGTK
+48 ALLG
-54 DSPLRRNLRSFLD
+54 SEASLLRSNLQAFLD

-74 IWLATTQT
+74 IWLATVQTPQPSGQTQT
-82 TTSTVKGQGQSA
+82 WA
-94 PADATPATWMD
+94 D
-105 VVRDAQATVSA
+105 VVMNAQATVSA

-126 TTDDINNA
+126 TADDINRA
-134 QQLREELTSKYQR
+134 QQLREELNNKYQR

-160 GEKWSEYVTTM
+160 GEKWAEYVTAM
-171 TGLQKGIAAYAV
+171 TTLQKGIAAYAV

-191 NEPGILAGR
+191 NEPGMLAGR
-200 LCNPSVTIADSPARV
+200 LCNPSVTIADPPARV

-228 PQDSDGRE
+228 PTDSDGRE
-236 LDIATLKALN
+236 LEIATLKALN
-246 MARFS
+246 TARFS

-279 IEYLRVADEM
+279 IEYLRVADEI
-289 ARQVRLLAIPKIADR
+289 ARQVRLLAIPRIADR
-304 SLNSTPASIAAH
+304 SLNSTPASVATH
-316 QQLFAKPMRDGARSL
+316 QQLFAKPMRDGAKSL
-331 KINGIVFPGLCMSPR
+331 KINGTVFPGLCMSPR
-346 DGDVQIIWPGK
+346 DGDVQITWPEK
-357 NRVQIAIVV
+357 DRVQIAIVV
-366 RPYNSPKDITVSI
+366 RPYNCPKEITISI